1 MRSLRFPLSSLV
13 GESTMP
19 GWLAT
24 TLFVF
29 ARVAALVVVVPGV
42 SQRFVPWRARC
53 LLVALISIPVLCVI
67 PPIAEE
73 VAPGSIPA
81 IMFHEL
87 MVGLSL
93 GLVPA
98 AIVFGLQIA
107 VQALNGM
114 TGLPGGPSTES
125 LATASALQRLLF
137 ATVLTVFFL
146 SSGHR
151 VVIQSVMDSFRWLPP
166 GSYSPLQSVGEILLD
181 LLSASFALGV
191 RAMTP
196 VAASLAI
203 SLMALAAIN
212 RIVPQFG
219 YFTVGMSVQSLVL
232 IGSMILF
239 CGGIVWFLEESF
251 TSTDSFKLAWQSAI
265 QKVGGP

>member
-1 MRSLRFPLSSLV
+1 
-13 GESTMP
+13 MP

-24 TLFVF
+24 TMFVV

-42 SQRFVPWRARC
+42 SQRFVPWRTRF
-53 LLVALISIPVLCVI
+53 LLVVLIATPVLCVI
-67 PPIAEE
+67 PP
-73 VAPGSIPA
+73 VADSVEPSSVPA

-87 MVGLSL
+87 IVGLSL
-93 GLVPA
+93 GFIPA
-98 AIVFGLQIA
+98 AIVFGLQTA

-114 TGLPGGPSTES
+114 TGLPSGAATES
-125 LATASALQRLLF
+125 LATASALQRLLL

-151 VVIQSVMDSFRWLPP
+151 VVIESILDSFHWLPP
-166 GSYSPLQSVGEILLD
+166 GSYTPLDSVSEILLD

-196 VAASLAI
+196 IAASLAI

-232 IGSMILF
+232 IGSLVLF
-239 CGGIVWFLEESF
+239 CGGIVWFLGESF
-251 TSTDSFKLAWQSAI
+251 NTSPDAFKLAWQAAM
-265 QKVGGP
+265 QKANGP